1 MTIRVVRDQLAP
13 MRHEIHIGRHSL
25 ASDLSIE
32 EGGGGSGPNPHD
44 LYDAALGACTA
55 LTALW
60 YAKRRNIPLEGIEV
74 SVERD
79 ASQERAGIYRLSAV
93 LTLTGDLSATQREE
107 VLRAARKSPIHKLM
121 TEVSTEI
128 AVALAAVGR

>member
-1 MTIRVVRDQLAP
+1 
-13 MRHEIHIGRHSL
+13 
-25 ASDLSIE
+25 
-32 EGGGGSGPNPHD
+32 
-44 LYDAALGACTA
+44 